1 MIGAGA
7 GSGALVMAAPIFPDC
22 ARHAQAT
29 QRSGN
34 NQGELGRRDV
44 RFLQSWLL
52 SCATA
57 ATATRS

>member
-1 MIGAGA
+1 VPALAVVIG
-7 GSGALVMAAPIFPDC
+7 LPPFFPPDY
-22 ARHAQAT
+22 T

-34 NQGELGRRDV
+34 KQGELGRRDV

-57 ATATRS
+57 AAARV

>member
-7 GSGALVMAAPIFPDC
+7 GGGDRLAPIFPPDYT
-22 ARHAQAT
+22 RHVRAS

-34 NQGELGRRDV
+34 KQGELGRRDV

-57 ATATRS
+57 AAARV